1 MTYESPV
8 GVGRNAIADD
18 QTGVFKPAFSEM
30 AQTAGRAPPD
40 VPIVDLLASGL
51 AVEGRDGR
59 LLLMPVT
66 RSGGRARRL
75 PRSATC
81 RPGPGRRGSC
91 RTWPADHL
99 SGVRPVVWRNRESPS
114 PGDRRVPADHQKAD
128 EPVLR
133 NDRYLCG
140 IRARARVTAGL
151 GLWQRAFGSAADLT
165 EADCAKARVARTGGV
180 RAPPKSWSA
189 VTIRPPAKSA
199 ARHRLDTETG
209 GGGGDLPIDH
219 DPRIDPPA
227 ARLNGP
233 LPAAGWIKDLAR
245 DTTDHARRPPAPGR
259 DHARRPP
266 GPGRDHA
273 GRPPAPG
280 RRNRD
285 GGDDP
290 PQGRPPCV
298 VARHPRPRRPDHAPE
313 RRGAGAQTR
322 PRLRS
327 LAREAP
333 PMDPQSRRPGATAP
347 RHQARHQAR
356 HRGPA
361 SGARHQARRRGPASG
376 ARHQARHRD
385 PASSPAPGPGT
396 PDAGPSRA
404 RALDALGLQP
414 AATGAGFRDAPQ
426 IALAQK
432 ARPVCGPPAGASA
445 TAGQHPD
452 PPRHASPCPAP
463 PRVRRRRR
471 IATPG
476 WQPWRSGCE
485 SQGCQRLA

>member
-1 MTYESPV
+1 M
-8 GVGRNAIADD
+8 
-18 QTGVFKPAFSEM
+18 
-30 AQTAGRAPPD
+30 
-40 VPIVDLLASGL
+40 
-51 AVEGRDGR
+51 
-59 LLLMPVT
+59 
-66 RSGGRARRL
+66 
-75 PRSATC
+75 
-81 RPGPGRRGSC
+81 
-91 RTWPADHL
+91 
-99 SGVRPVVWRNRESPS
+99 
-114 PGDRRVPADHQKAD
+114 
-128 EPVLR
+128 R

-259 DHARRPP
+259 DHA
-266 GPGRDHA
+266 
-273 GRPPAPG
+273 GRPSAPG

-333 PMDPQSRRPGATAP
+333 PMDPQSRRPGATASGP
-347 RHQARHQAR
+347 ASGPTQGSGIRGPTSGPAQGPGI
-356 HRGPA
+356 RGPA
-361 SGARHQARRRGPASG
+361 SG
-376 ARHQARHRD
+376 
-385 PASSPAPGPGT
+385 PAPGPGIK
-396 PDAGPSRA
+396 PG
-404 RALDALGLQP
+404 
-414 AATGAGFRDAPQ
+414 TGARHTRRRAIQGARSGRPGSATRRDRCRIPRCPAN
-426 IALAQK
+426 
-432 ARPVCGPPAGASA
+432 RPGAKGPAGLR
-445 TAGQHPD
+445 
-452 PPRHASPCPAP
+452 PPGGRQRHRRPAPRPAP
-463 PRVRRRRR
+463 PCLAMPRP
-471 IATPG
+471 APG
-476 WQPWRSGCE
+476 EAAQADRNT
-485 SQGCQRLA
+485 RLATLAIRMRKPGLPAPCVTVLPRPPARPGKALCPAAGLAALITRSPARRGASPRARGVRCSASDRRATRAVPEPPGQRPTPLPHRDPPEA